1 MDIAGR
7 SVVVTGASSGIGR
20 ATAQRLSAAGA
31 RVYAGVRSERDAESL
46 HAEVRGDV
54 EPVFLDVTRSECVV
68 ALQER
73 LARDGA
79 RVCGLINNAGT
90 TLLGPMENVALH
102 ELRRIVEVNLIGQ
115 VAMIQALLPALRR
128 EHGRVVS
135 ISSIGG
141 RLAAPLMGAYAASK
155 FALEAISDALRRELH
170 REPVTV
176 VLIEPGAVATPIWAK
191 TAGALAGR
199 SDRYASLAAGVE
211 ELLVRRGTEHGVTPE
226 TVADDIHRA
235 LTVRRPAPRY
245 VIGRDARVRA
255 LAARLA
261 PSRLLDAGLVD
272 AFLRAGTETDR
283 AEPSR

>member
-1 MDIAGR
+1 MDITGR

-20 ATAQRLSAAGA
+20 ATVQRLSAAGS
-31 RVYAGVRSERDAESL
+31 RVYAGVRSERDAETL
-46 HAEVRGDV
+46 RAQVAGDLQ
-54 EPVFLDVTRSECVV
+54 PVLLDVTSPEGVQ

-79 RVCGLINNAGT
+79 RLCGLVNNAGT
-90 TLLGPMENVALH
+90 TLLGPMEDVALD
-102 ELRRIVEVNLIGQ
+102 ELRRVLDVNLIGQ

-141 RLAAPLMGAYAASK
+141 RLAAPLMGTYAASK

-170 REPVTV
+170 REPVEV

-191 TAGALAGR
+191 TASALASR
-199 SDRYASLAAGVE
+199 SDRYAGLAAGVE
-211 ELLVRRGTEHGVTPE
+211 ELIVRRGAEHGVDPA
-226 TVADDIHRA
+226 TVADGIYRA
-235 LTVRRPAPRY
+235 LTVRWPAHRY

-261 PSRLLDAGLVD
+261 PSRLLDAGLVRG
-272 AFLRAGTETDR
+272 FLRAGAGADR
-283 AEPSR
+283 V